1 MRLFYNI
8 IFCSFLITFFLYSEV
23 QSQSIQSEIKNLS
36 KGADIIL
43 TGKVVKQN
51 SSWNQDGSRIYTAVE
66 IQAEEYLKGD
76 YNQKTIVLTTL
87 GGEVG
92 NIGELYSHMPKFSND
107 EEVLL
112 FVKNDKKDL
121 SYKVLNGEQG
131 KLTLQVD
138 KNGGEKITGFNMKI
152 SELKK
157 EIKGYVETQTQE

>member
-1 MRLFYNI
+1 MKLFYNI

-66 IQAEEYLKGD
+66 IEAEEYLKGD

-87 GGEVG
+87 GGEVD
-92 NIGELYSHMPKFSND
+92 NIGELYSHMPRFSND

-121 SYKVLNGEQG
+121 SYKLLNGEQG

>member
-51 SSWNQDGSRIYTAVE
+51 SSWNHDGSRIYTAVE
-66 IQAEEYLKGD
+66 IQTEEYLKGD

-87 GGEVG
+87 GGEVD
-92 NIGELYSHMPKFSND
+92 NIGELYSHMPRFSND

-112 FVKNDKKDL
+112 FVKKDKKDL

-131 KLTLQVD
+131 KLTLLAD

-157 EIKGYVETQTQE
+157 EIKGYVETQSQD